1 MKSMAISLLSLFF
14 LYLFFYSRNSLMIIR
29 VFLTL
34 QVRKQGKIVLDHFKN
49 FQETLSI
56 KFPSKVRESSYL
68 SSIPPELSLLL
79 VSFLF
84 NLARVIFYHL
94 FRF

>member
-1 MKSMAISLLSLFF
+1 MAISLLSLFF
-14 LYLFFYSRNSLMIIR
+14 LYLFFHSRNSLMIIR

-34 QVRKQGKIVLDHFKN
+34 QN
-49 FQETLSI
+49 FQETLSM
-56 KFPSKVRESSYL
+56 KFSSKVRESSYL
-68 SSIPPELSLLL
+68 SSIPPELYLLL